1 MIEKGVFMKSSQEW
15 FSAKELEG
23 INGLPSLATNITR
36 KALKEGWIKR
46 EKKGT
51 QGGGFEFHYSSLP
64 EKVQKSLNIETKP
77 DNKTNV
83 NLLPDA
89 KKEEQHTNTLVSIPF
104 FHAFASAGF
113 GSVNTSVALPDDYIG
128 LSSQWLWQRGLH
140 RNNLVFLLTSGDSM
154 EPTIHNRDML
164 LIDRSSIQPRDGEIY
179 VIRVGDQLWVKRIQ
193 GLINGIRLISDNRD
207 LYEPIDVIFDEST
220 NVEIL
225 GRVVFV
231 GHSFL

>member
-1 MIEKGVFMKSSQEW
+1 MRNNREW
-15 FSAKELEG
+15 YSAKELVA
-23 INGLPSLATNITR
+23 IAGLPNSPQGVNK
-36 KALKEGWIKR
+36 KARTQGWKKR
-46 EKKGT
+46 ERTGV
-51 QGGGFEFHYSSLP
+51 QGGAVEYFVGDMPKDVQNALDFQP
-64 EKVQKSLNIETKP
+64 EVS
-77 DNKTNV
+77 
-83 NLLPDA
+83 
-89 KKEEQHTNTLVSIPF
+89 KKENINLIPTQLEDKPSKALVSIPF

-128 LSSQWLWQRGLH
+128 LSTQWLWQRGLH

-179 VIRVGDQLWVKRIQ
+179 VIRVGEQLWVKRVQ

-207 LYEPIDVIFDEST
+207 LYEPIDVLFDDSMDI
-220 NVEIL
+220 EIL